1 VTKPASGGDLPPPED
16 DGRLLSADAGSH
28 QDAYGPAEWGLV
40 VTTSLIWGASF
51 LLIAVSLEAFSPGVI
66 AFLRVV
72 LGAAT
77 LALFSRARRVI
88 ERRDRARIVFV
99 GIIGIAMP
107 AYLFAVAEQSVDSAV
122 AGMLVSGVPIVSAAI
137 FALVT
142 KRLPGPR
149 QRLGLLVGFV
159 GIFMLALPELR
170 GAQAAPLGVAL
181 VLLAVA
187 GYGASN
193 NVYVPIGR
201 KYGALAVQLWSQ
213 VVALVVLLPA
223 GLLGWSDSTFAV
235 KPAMALLALGVLGT
249 GIARAAHVELV
260 TRVGPAR
267 GTISAYIIPVV
278 ALVLG
283 VVLLNDEVAPLQISG
298 VAVALL
304 GGWLISRKAH

>member
-1 VTKPASGGDLPPPED
+1 MTSPRDSSEAPAAKS
-16 DGRLLSADAGSH
+16 DGRLLSADSGSH
-28 QDAYGPAEWGLV
+28 QEAYGPAEWGLV
-40 VTTSLIWGASF
+40 STTSLIWGASF
-51 LLIAVSLEAFSPGVI
+51 LFIAVSLEAFSPGVI

-77 LALFSRARRVI
+77 LALFSRARTRI
-88 ERRDRARIVFV
+88 ARPDRGRIIFV
-99 GIIGIAMP
+99 GVIGIALP

-149 QRLGLLVGFV
+149 QRLGLLIGIV
-159 GIFMLALPELR
+159 GILMLTLPELQ
-170 GAQAAPLGVAL
+170 GAQAAPLGVGL
-181 VLLAVA
+181 VLLAVV
-187 GYGASN
+187 GYGVSN

-201 KYGALAVQLWSQ
+201 RYGALAVQLWSQ
-213 VVALVVLLPA
+213 IAALVVLVPA
-223 GLLGWSDSTFAV
+223 GLLGWSDSTFAIR
-235 KPAMALLALGVLGT
+235 PAMALVALGVLGT

-278 ALVLG
+278 ALILG
-283 VVLLNDEVAPLQISG
+283 VVLLNDQVAPLQIAG
-298 VAVALL
+298 VAIALL
-304 GGWLISRKAH
+304 GGWLISRRA

>member
-1 VTKPASGGDLPPPED
+1 VTSPRDSSEAPAAKS
-16 DGRLLSADAGSH
+16 DGRLLSADSGSH
-28 QDAYGPAEWGLV
+28 QEAYGPAEWGLV
-40 VTTSLIWGASF
+40 STTSLIWGASF
-51 LLIAVSLEAFSPGVI
+51 LFIAVSLEAFSPGVI

-77 LALFSRARRVI
+77 LALFSRARKRI
-88 ERRDRARIVFV
+88 ARPDRGRIIFV
-99 GIIGIAMP
+99 GVIGIALP

-149 QRLGLLVGFV
+149 QRLGLLIGIV
-159 GIFMLALPELR
+159 GILMLTLPELQ
-170 GAQAAPLGVAL
+170 GAQAAPLGVGL
-181 VLLAVA
+181 VLLAVV
-187 GYGASN
+187 GYGVSN

-201 KYGALAVQLWSQ
+201 RYGALAVQLWSQ
-213 VVALVVLLPA
+213 IAALVVLVPA
-223 GLLGWSDSTFAV
+223 GLLGWSDSTFAIR
-235 KPAMALLALGVLGT
+235 PAMALVALGVLGT

-278 ALVLG
+278 ALILG
-283 VVLLNDEVAPLQISG
+283 VVLLNDQVAPLQIAG
-298 VAVALL
+298 VAIALL
-304 GGWLISRKAH
+304 GGWLISRRA

>member
-1 VTKPASGGDLPPPED
+1 MTSPRDSSEAPAAKS
-16 DGRLLSADAGSH
+16 DGRLLSADSGSH
-28 QDAYGPAEWGLV
+28 QEAYGPAEWGLV
-40 VTTSLIWGASF
+40 STTSLIWGASF
-51 LLIAVSLEAFSPGVI
+51 LFIAVSLEAFSPGVI

-77 LALFSRARRVI
+77 LALFSRARKRI
-88 ERRDRARIVFV
+88 ARPDRGRIIFV
-99 GIIGIAMP
+99 GVIGIALP

-149 QRLGLLVGFV
+149 QRLGLLIGIV
-159 GIFMLALPELR
+159 GILMLTLPELQ
-170 GAQAAPLGVAL
+170 GAQAAPLGVGL
-181 VLLAVA
+181 VLLAVV
-187 GYGASN
+187 GYGVSN

-201 KYGALAVQLWSQ
+201 RYGALAVQLWSQ
-213 VVALVVLLPA
+213 IAALVVLVPA
-223 GLLGWSDSTFAV
+223 GLLGWSDSTFAIR
-235 KPAMALLALGVLGT
+235 PAMALVALGVLGT

-278 ALVLG
+278 ALILG
-283 VVLLNDEVAPLQISG
+283 VVLLNDQVAPLQIAG
-298 VAVALL
+298 VAIALL
-304 GGWLISRKAH
+304 GGWLISRRA

>member
-1 VTKPASGGDLPPPED
+1 VTSPRDSSEAPAARS
-16 DGRLLSADAGSH
+16 DGRLLSADSGSH
-28 QDAYGPAEWGLV
+28 QEAYGPAEWGLV
-40 VTTSLIWGASF
+40 STTSLIWGASF
-51 LLIAVSLEAFSPGVI
+51 LFIAVSLEAFSPGVI

-77 LALFSRARRVI
+77 LALFSRARTRI
-88 ERRDRARIVFV
+88 ARPDRGRIIFV
-99 GIIGIAMP
+99 GVIGIALP

-149 QRLGLLVGFV
+149 QRLGLLIGIV
-159 GIFMLALPELR
+159 GILMLTLPELQ
-170 GAQAAPLGVAL
+170 GAQAAPLGVGL
-181 VLLAVA
+181 VLLAVV
-187 GYGASN
+187 GYGVSN

-201 KYGALAVQLWSQ
+201 RYGALAVQLWSQ
-213 VVALVVLLPA
+213 IAALVVLVPA
-223 GLLGWSDSTFAV
+223 GLLGWSDSTFAIR
-235 KPAMALLALGVLGT
+235 PAMALVALGVLGT

-278 ALVLG
+278 ALILG
-283 VVLLNDEVAPLQISG
+283 VVLLNDQVAPLQIAG
-298 VAVALL
+298 VAIALL
-304 GGWLISRKAH
+304 GGWLISRRA